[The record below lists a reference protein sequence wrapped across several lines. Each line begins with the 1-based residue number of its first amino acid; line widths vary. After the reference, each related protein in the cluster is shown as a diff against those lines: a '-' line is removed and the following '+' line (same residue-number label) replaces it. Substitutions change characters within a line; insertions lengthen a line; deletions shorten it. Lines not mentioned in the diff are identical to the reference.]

1 MRFAGSMNAPLLT
14 CTELTKRFGER
25 VAVDQLSLSISPGQ
39 CYGLLGPNGA
49 GKTTAISMI
58 CGLIEP
64 DDGAVRIG
72 GHDPT
77 GRSGV
82 EARRLVGYVPQQIA
96 LFPELSLRENID
108 FWARLTGVP
117 RKRRRARVAEALDHV
132 GLADRADDTVEI
144 CSGGMQRRANLA
156 AALVHEP
163 KLLVLDEPTVG
174 VDPQS
179 RNRLLDLIETI
190 VAGGTAVLYTSHYME
205 EVQRVADVVGIIDHG
220 RMVAEGTV
228 SQLLDASPAGAP
240 DLEHRFLE
248 LTGTALRD

>member
-1 MRFAGSMNAPLLT
+1 MSSPLLI
-14 CTELTKRFGER
+14 CADLTKRFGDR
-25 VAVDQLSLSISPGQ
+25 VAVDRLSLRISPGE

-64 DDGAVRIG
+64 DSGAVCVGRK
-72 GHDPT
+72 DPA

-82 EARRLVGYVPQQIA
+82 EARRLIGYVPQQIA
-96 LFPELSLRENID
+96 LFPELSLTENLD
-108 FWARLTGVP
+108 FWARLTGLS
-117 RKRRRARVAEALDHV
+117 RKRRRVRVAEVLEQV
-132 GLADRADDTVEI
+132 GLADRASDTVET

-163 KLLVLDEPTVG
+163 ELLVLDEPTVG

-179 RNRLLDLIETI
+179 RNRLLDLIESL
-190 VAGGTAVLYTSHYME
+190 VASGTAVLYTSHYME
-205 EVQRVADVVGIIDHG
+205 EVERVADTVGIIDQG
-220 RMVAEGTV
+220 RMVAEGSV
-228 SQLLDASPAGAP
+228 AELLGGSPDGAA
-240 DLEHRFLE
+240 DLEQRFLE